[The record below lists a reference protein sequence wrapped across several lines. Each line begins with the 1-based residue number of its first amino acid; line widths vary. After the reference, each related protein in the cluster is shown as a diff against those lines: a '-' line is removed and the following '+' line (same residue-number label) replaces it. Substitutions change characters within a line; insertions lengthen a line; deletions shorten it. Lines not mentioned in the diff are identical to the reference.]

1 MQNRLSILLRYISDN
16 ADEGFK
22 MILHREEVGGARST
36 TKDEEKGPAF
46 QPPASSNQYV
56 FPANLIFI
64 VPIFPLSLDYWNSTA
79 FVDWKTLSRTEP
91 LSIEGA
97 SLTLPIRSSG
107 WGRKT
112 DQNDELGAGS
122 NYLAGA
128 VRLPFVRVLHACK
141 KCTIIYACAA
151 LARHIIEQKR

>member
-56 FPANLIFI
+56 FCNPANLIFI
-64 VPIFPLSLDYWNSTA
+64 VPIFPLSLDYLNSHLLIERPYPEQNPYRLKEHHSPYL
-79 FVDWKTLSRTEP
+79 FVHP
-91 LSIEGA
+91 G
-97 SLTLPIRSSG
+97 G
-107 WGRKT
+107 
-112 DQNDELGAGS
+112 DEKQIKMT
-122 NYLAGA
+122 N
-128 VRLPFVRVLHACK
+128 
-141 KCTIIYACAA
+141 
-151 LARHIIEQKR
+151 